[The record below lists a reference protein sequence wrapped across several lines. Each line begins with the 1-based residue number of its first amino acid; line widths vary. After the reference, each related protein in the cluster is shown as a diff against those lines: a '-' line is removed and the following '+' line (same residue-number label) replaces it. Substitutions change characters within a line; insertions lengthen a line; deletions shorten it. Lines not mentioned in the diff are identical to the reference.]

1 MAVLLFDL
9 ILSTQWYMTQE
20 GQDPLSAGI
29 VNLWRWALERAGGLA
44 THGRELLAEAVGGAR
59 AKVDL

>member
-1 MAVLLFDL
+1 
-9 ILSTQWYMTQE
+9 MTQE